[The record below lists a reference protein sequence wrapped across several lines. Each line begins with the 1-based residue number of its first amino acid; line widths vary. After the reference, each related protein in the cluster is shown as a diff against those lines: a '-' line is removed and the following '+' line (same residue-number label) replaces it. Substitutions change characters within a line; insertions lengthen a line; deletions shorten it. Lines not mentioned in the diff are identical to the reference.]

1 MDKINNPIVSLFD
14 KNFQFSKEEL
24 TTGSIESHI
33 QDVKTNLLNS
43 IKKHISN
50 VSDSTNSKQNL
61 KSVLKSITNIEPDT
75 PFVTPNNGCAGLS
88 YDIGQPPTNNKI
100 VTYDFEIPVTLPFNF
115 SGGIP
120 RTEVHDIRQEDFP
133 NKLLDYVAVHNPECE
148 VLGDGKILFAGFPC
162 GVPEVVMC
170 KKVLSKKV
178 CGKRIYLGEVRYPC
192 GYRQK
197 TIHSVVLEPD
207 DTEPSVIFV
216 IPKTG
221 FRMKGSI
228 FLKTGFT
235 AELYTNAPLSTLTDA
250 IKNYDRPTYNKT
262 TSNGTKPF
270 KNTDD
275 AIRRVLE
282 IQDLGWIMK
291 LVRSAAITLAG
302 LSFAFTIT
310 SIRLSYRIDFD
321 SISAYY
327 GSHTVQATKI
337 SYEENGF
344 EILKNGDYIALTL
357 NSKLELSVILD
368 LGTYQLGNF
377 LAENTIGLSE
387 LIKKC
392 VQSELVKLDPTKTVR
407 FNELNSVMSWFRD
420 FNPALKYIMN
430 NINIGIN
437 FSLKLCSSFRVNNV
451 EILCCQT
458 THFAFDD
465 IIEFIKEDLINGIV
479 DFLSI
484 STYADLIHLDNLAF
498 LPQDITNKCK
508 EINKKIDYVNN
519 LYIKYVESA
528 ADAAVKFLD
537 KIPTDEFPLAKDI
550 TMCLP
555 IFPVTI

>member
-1 MDKINNPIVSLFD
+1 MMDKINNPIVSLFD
-14 KNFQFSKEEL
+14 KNFQEEF
-24 TTGSIESHI
+24 TTGNMESHME
-33 QDVKTNLLNS
+33 DVKTKLLNN
-43 IKKHISN
+43 IKK
-50 VSDSTNSKQNL
+50 DSINSKKNL
-61 KSVLKSITNIEPDT
+61 KSMLKATGGTDTPDEIEP
-75 PFVTPNNGCAGLS
+75 NKGCVGLK
-88 YDIGQPPTNNKI
+88 YYPGIPPTKEI
-100 VTYDFEIPVTLPFNF
+100 LKTYDFEFSSTKSFDFSCSIPEIKVNDLPQ
-115 SGGIP
+115 G
-120 RTEVHDIRQEDFP
+120 V
-133 NKLLDYVAVHNPECE
+133 KLLDYVPVYNPDCE
-148 VLGDGKILFAGFPC
+148 VLSSDKVLFAGIPC
-162 GVPEVVMC
+162 GIPEVVMC
-170 KKVLSKKV
+170 KKVLSKKIL
-178 CGKRIYLGEVRYPC
+178 GKTIYLGEVSYPC

-235 AELYTNAPLSTLTDA
+235 AELYTNAPLGTLTDA

-282 IQDLGWIMK
+282 IKDLGWIMK
-291 LVRSAAITLAG
+291 LVHSAVNVLAG
-302 LSFAFTIT
+302 LSFTFTIT
-310 SIRLSYRIDFD
+310 SIRLSYRIDFA

-327 GSHTVQATKI
+327 GSHTIQATKL
-337 SYEENGF
+337 SYEDNNF
-344 EILKNGDYIALTL
+344 ELLKNGDYISLTL
-357 NSKLELSVILD
+357 NSKLELSVVLD
-368 LGTYQLGNF
+368 LGTYKLGDF
-377 LAENTIGLSE
+377 LAESTVGLSE

-420 FNPALKYIMN
+420 FNPGLKYILN
-430 NINIGIN
+430 NIDIGMDY
-437 FSLKLCSSFRVNNV
+437 SLKLCSSFKVNNV

-508 EINKKIDYVNN
+508 EINKKIDYVNK

>member
-1 MDKINNPIVSLFD
+1 
-14 KNFQFSKEEL
+14 
-24 TTGSIESHI
+24 
-33 QDVKTNLLNS
+33 
-43 IKKHISN
+43 
-50 VSDSTNSKQNL
+50 
-61 KSVLKSITNIEPDT
+61 
-75 PFVTPNNGCAGLS
+75 
-88 YDIGQPPTNNKI
+88 
-100 VTYDFEIPVTLPFNF
+100 
-115 SGGIP
+115 
-120 RTEVHDIRQEDFP
+120 
-133 NKLLDYVAVHNPECE
+133 
-148 VLGDGKILFAGFPC
+148 
-162 GVPEVVMC
+162 MC

-192 GYRQK
+192 GYKQK

-221 FRMKGSI
+221 FRMKGSV
-228 FLKTGFT
+228 FMNTGFT
-235 AELYTNAPLSTLTDA
+235 AELYTNAPLGTLTDA

-291 LVRSAAITLAG
+291 LVRSAATTLAG
-302 LSFAFTIT
+302 LSFTFTIT
-310 SIRLSYRIDFD
+310 SIRLNYRIDFD

-337 SYEENGF
+337 SYEESGF

-368 LGTYQLGNF
+368 LGTYQLGDF

-430 NINIGIN
+430 NINISID

-479 DFLSI
+479 AFLSI

-498 LPQDITNKCK
+498 LPQDVTNKCK

-528 ADAAVKFLD
+528 ADATVKFLD
-537 KIPTDEFPLAKDI
+537 KIPTNDFPLAKDI

>member
-1 MDKINNPIVSLFD
+1 MNKINNPIVSLFD
-14 KNFQFSKEEL
+14 KNFQEEL
-24 TTGSIESHI
+24 TTASVESHI
-33 QDVKTNLLNS
+33 EDVKKNLLNN
-43 IKKHISN
+43 IKKG
-50 VSDSTNSKQNL
+50 VSDSTNSNKNL
-61 KSVLKSITNIEPDT
+61 KSVLKVTGDTDIPDE
-75 PFVTPNNGCAGLS
+75 VEPNNGCVGLK
-88 YDIGQPPTNNKI
+88 YFPGVPPTKEI
-100 VTYDFEIPVTLPFNF
+100 LKTYDFEFASTKSFDF
-115 SGGIP
+115 SGSIP
-120 RTEVHDIRQEDFP
+120 EIKVNDLP
-133 NKLLDYVAVHNPECE
+133 PGVKLLDYVPVYNPDCE
-148 VLGDGKILFAGFPC
+148 VLSSDKVLFAGIPC
-162 GVPEVVMC
+162 GIPEVVMC
-170 KKVLSKKV
+170 KKVISKKV